1 MKIKIMKLHIN
12 NYIKI
17 GIFILLIKTF
27 WGNIVLIPYTGA
39 IDSVLTVLACAFFLL
54 EILYQKYSIN
64 TLAIYAVV
72 VILSLFSASKTG
84 SFGLM
89 STVITCLVLRKE
101 NLVDVI
107 TYMYQVE
114 KILFS
119 IVFIMAII
127 MSLFGGLSLTMNVNG
142 MERFAF
148 GFTHPNVF
156 SAIAFNIIMMWVW
169 INFNRMTPKRILTLI
184 LVELLLFYFTRT
196 RTTLILEMI
205 MDILIVIPFSIRIL
219 SKIAMV
225 VTPTM
230 AFITYVLAVL
240 FMRGN
245 PFAIMM
251 NTVLSSRVKLTA
263 YALEKFGL
271 TIFGNNLQGF
281 RVNWEAN
288 WGLNDFTFDNL
299 YSSFF
304 SSVGIIWLIACTVLF
319 FLVARKKDRKFCVY
333 IILWALY
340 GMTEVHGSNCYIFF
354 PILVVTTLFTKGT
367 GKKQYGLNKQVGNG
381 EGIIKKS

>member
-1 MKIKIMKLHIN
+1 MKIKIMKPHIN

-39 IDSVLTVLACAFFLL
+39 IDLVLTALACAFFLL

-89 STVITCLVLRKE
+89 STVITCLVLREE
-101 NLVDVI
+101 NFVDVI

-119 IVFIMAII
+119 IVFITAII
-127 MSLFGGLSLTMNVNG
+127 MSLFGGPSLTMNVNG
-142 MERFAF
+142 TERFAF

-196 RTTLILEMI
+196 RTTLIVEII
-205 MDILIVIPFSIRIL
+205 MDILIVIPFSIGML

-230 AFITYVLAVL
+230 AFITYVLAAL

-251 NTVLSSRVKLTA
+251 NTVLSSRVILTA

-304 SSVGIIWLIACTVLF
+304 SSVGIIWLIGCTVLF

-340 GMTEVHGSNCYIFF
+340 GMTEVHGSNCYICF

-367 GKKQYGLNKQVGNG
+367 GKKQYGVNKQVGNG
-381 EGIIKKS
+381 EEIIKKS